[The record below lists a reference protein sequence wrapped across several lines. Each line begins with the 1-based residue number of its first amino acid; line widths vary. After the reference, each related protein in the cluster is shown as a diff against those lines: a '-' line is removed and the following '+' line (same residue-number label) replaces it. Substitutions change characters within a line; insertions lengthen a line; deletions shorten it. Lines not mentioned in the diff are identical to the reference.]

1 MDRRFVEMRQDMD
14 KRFEAADKRFERLE
28 RRLDRLMI
36 WSFGLYVTGIGA
48 ALAALWHF
56 LGRS

>member
-1 MDRRFVEMRQDMD
+1 
-14 KRFEAADKRFERLE
+14 LE

-48 ALAALWHF
+48 VLAALWHF